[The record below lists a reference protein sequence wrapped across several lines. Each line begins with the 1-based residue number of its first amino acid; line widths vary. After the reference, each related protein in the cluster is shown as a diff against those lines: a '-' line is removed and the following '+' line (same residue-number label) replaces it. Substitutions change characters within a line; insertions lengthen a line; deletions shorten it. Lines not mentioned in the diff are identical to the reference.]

1 VESLWGWGALLLLIS
16 LPGLLAPREVWSF
29 TAGLSYRT
37 PERVVPSN
45 RRFRIARMGSGTLA
59 IIGAVVMVGGLW
71 PGDPRAKALAF
82 FWAAI
87 IGIGLFVS
95 LVILSIV
102 RRKRAAA
109 RLDQLPPDE
118 PSELSYGID
127 YLSIVVYLVLLL
139 VVAGAVLSLSQQ
151 PTAEEQANQPSEPL
165 DPATQRQIDELS
177 ESMSTVHI
185 TRYPVFTDLPEG
197 SALAL
202 PGRYELLDA
211 QKRLPKAVWDESEQA
226 GAGMDVAEAD
236 LVLTMPSF
244 SCTVT
249 GLIVQETETTV
260 SVALVVANPAVE
272 GTAVADC
279 FSPVLHTDYYLVDL
293 ASPVGD
299 REVVQFGGDRTL
311 SQR

>member
-1 VESLWGWGALLLLIS
+1 MESLWGWGALLLLIS

-71 PGDPRAKALAF
+71 PGDSRAKALAF

-109 RLDQLPPDE
+109 RSDQLPPDE

-139 VVAGAVLSLSQQ
+139 VVAGGVLSLSQQ

-177 ESMSTVHI
+177 DSMNTVHL
-185 TRYPVFTDLPEG
+185 TRYPVFTELPEG

-202 PGRYELLDA
+202 PGQYQLIDVDN
-211 QKRLPKAVWDESEQA
+211 RLPKMVWDQSDQA

-236 LVLTMPSF
+236 LVLSMPSF
-244 SCTVT
+244 SCAVT
-249 GLIVQETETTV
+249 GFVVQETEATV

-272 GTAVADC
+272 GTAIADC
-279 FSPVLHTDYYLVDL
+279 FSPVLHTQYYLVDL

-299 REVVQFGGDRTL
+299 REVIQFGGDRTL